1 MEFSLLSLY
10 SVWQHVDCMGIDRTN
25 IPEEYMCEKC
35 QPRRVD
41 RTRARNLQLR
51 KQMHN
56 DTSSSDE
63 DNAKKS
69 QAVTQLKK

>member
-1 MEFSLLSLY
+1 MFDY
-10 SVWQHVDCMGIDRTN
+10 SVWQHVDCMGIDRGN
-25 IPEEYMCEKC
+25 IPEEYLCEKC

-56 DTSSSDE
+56 DTSSSDD
-63 DNAKKS
+63 DNA
-69 QAVTQLKK
+69 QARKLAAVNQVKR